1 MGWHGRFGCLPGL
14 PLQGGLQPRLR
25 PRRLHPPRAEGF
37 EPVGVQEREHLH
49 LLSWCYVSFM
59 MSWCCLGVM
68 CRCAVVVLCH
78 NIIVFFMNFIEFHV
92 IIWIYTCSMIF
103 IQIPLNTHEIHWISF
118 SFIEFQWI
126 SINSIEFRWICLHF
140 TKFH

>member
-14 PLQGGLQPRLR
+14 PLQGGLQPRLK

-68 CRCAVVVLCH
+68 CRCAVVVLFH
-78 NIIVFFMNFIEFHV
+78 NIIVFSQWISLNFMQLYEFINVQWFSFKFHWIPMKFIEFHV
-92 IIWIYTCSMIF
+92 IL
-103 IQIPLNTHEIHWISF
+103 LNF
-118 SFIEFQWI
+118 NEFQ
-126 SINSIEFRWICLHF
+126 
-140 TKFH
+140 